1 MRELA
6 RLITT
11 SQQHFMD
18 LRRTLVSRL
27 ALSFAG
33 LIVVFSIVWLHDLR
47 EDTLAEQAAAS
58 RLVELMQAG
67 DGLDAQARVME
78 VLAQDGLRHVTA
90 TLLQSGEHAPPVQA
104 SAWLGLLGLSSS
116 PVTDHRIALGDRVL
130 LIRPE
135 PSSELHEKLAS
146 SLQVL
151 AMLLV
156 FCAACLG
163 MTWFAVHR
171 ALSPVKELEAG
182 LLRLEQGSATA
193 SLPQF
198 ELREFAAIATVMD
211 RVAAS
216 LGRARESQRRLTQ
229 QLIEVQDKER
239 RELAAELHDE
249 FGQSLTAI
257 SASAAY
263 IEHHASS
270 AEPAVLIECAR
281 EIGNEARRIAGHVRQ
296 MLSSLRPYG
305 IEDSG
310 MRETLSELVA
320 AWRTRLPDRRIESR
334 IDALPPLPAAA
345 GLALYR
351 SLQEALTNWVRHSG
365 ANSVNVECLDQ
376 GAVIRLRVADNG
388 RGSARQ
394 LLDQA
399 GGGLLGLRERLTMLS
414 GSFSIEDAPQGGIV
428 LTAHVPVAKKET
440 Q

>member
-1 MRELA
+1 
-6 RLITT
+6 
-11 SQQHFMD
+11 MD
-18 LRRTLVSRL
+18 LRRTLVFRL

-33 LIVVFSIVWLHDLR
+33 LIVVFGAIWVHELR
-47 EDTLAEQAAAS
+47 EDTLAEQVAAS

-67 DGLDAQARVME
+67 EGLDAQDRV
-78 VLAQDGLRHVTA
+78 VQLLAQGGLRHVTV
-90 TLLQSGEHAPPVQA
+90 TLLQAGEAAPPA
-104 SAWLGLLGLSSS
+104 PGAAWPSLLGLAAS

-130 LIRPE
+130 LIRPD
-135 PSSELHEKLAS
+135 PSSELQEKLGPS
-146 SLQVL
+146 IQLL

-163 MTWFAVHR
+163 MTWLAVHR

-182 LLRLEQGSATA
+182 LLRLERGEPTA
-193 SLPQF
+193 GLPRFQ
-198 ELREFAAIATVMD
+198 LREFAAIAAVMD
-211 RVAAS
+211 RVAIN
-216 LGRARESQRRLTQ
+216 LNRAHEGQRRLTQ
-229 QLIEVQDKER
+229 QLMEVQDKER
-239 RELAAELHDE
+239 RDLAAELHDE

-263 IEHHASS
+263 IEHHARS
-270 AEPAVLIECAR
+270 ADPAVVVECAR
-281 EIGNEARRIAGHVRQ
+281 EIGNESRRISDHVRQ

-334 IDALPPLPAAA
+334 IDTLPPLPAAA

-365 ANSVNVECLDQ
+365 ADTVNVECLDQ
-376 GAVIRLRVADNG
+376 GSVIRLRVADNG
-388 RGSARQ
+388 RGTARQ

-399 GGGLLGLRERLTMLS
+399 GGGLLGLRERLTMLG
-414 GSFSIEDAPQGGIV
+414 GSFAIEDVPNGGIV
-428 LTAHVPVAKKET
+428 LTAYVPVVEKEM